1 MYECLSS
8 KLQNLVYCSLLSDT
22 DFSKCKEQTTHKL
35 KCNHRYQQD
44 QCPMNEVNPSA
55 EGSDVVLLSLYN
67 PVERYKG
74 LQL

>member
-1 MYECLSS
+1 
-8 KLQNLVYCSLLSDT
+8 
-22 DFSKCKEQTTHKL
+22 
-35 KCNHRYQQD
+35 
-44 QCPMNEVNPSA
+44 MNEVNPSA